1 MFRRFFKDHPDYQQ
15 LFPEFRTINTNELS
29 DSKPLL
35 GHSRRI
41 MKAID
46 TAVVSIDDFETYQVY
61 LLDLGCRHRERNL
74 KEIHLQVKYLINNK

>member
-1 MFRRFFKDHPDYQQ
+1 M
-15 LFPEFRTINTNELS
+15 I

-46 TAVVSIDDFETYQVY
+46 TAVISLDDFETFQVY
-61 LLDLGCRHRERNL
+61 LVDLGRRHQQRQLAEQ
-74 KEIHLQVKYLINNK
+74 HLEVLTDCLTDGLSD